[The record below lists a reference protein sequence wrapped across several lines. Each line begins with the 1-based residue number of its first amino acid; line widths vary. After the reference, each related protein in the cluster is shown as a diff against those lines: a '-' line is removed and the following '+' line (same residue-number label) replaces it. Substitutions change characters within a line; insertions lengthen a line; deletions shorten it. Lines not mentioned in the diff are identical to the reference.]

1 MILDTS
7 AVLAILTREPEA
19 ERLVA
24 AMARTDRPLMSAGS
38 AVELGIVC
46 ARRVPVLPRTVYE
59 DWLNLFGV
67 TIVPVDADQVRLAWA
82 AFEAYGK
89 GRHPAGLNS
98 GDCFAYALARQRGLP
113 LLFKGADFSRTDIA
127 VAVY

>member
-46 ARRVPVLPRTVYE
+46 ARREPVLPRTVYE
-59 DWLNLFGV
+59 DWLDLFGV

-89 GRHPAGLNS
+89 GRHPAGLNF

-127 VAVY
+127 TVAY